1 MTLEQVMNLTWDQ
14 INKMNIKDLKAVTK
28 IVGDVANKRL
38 QRLEKSDY
46 VATQALDSLNKSGGK
61 IKTGGK
67 NINQL
72 RGEFNRARNFINM
85 KTSKVSTAKRVYK
98 ARDTQ
103 FFGTKAKNKE
113 ELKARKD
120 MSEKIS
126 ELYDKYLELDPAA
139 KYKIGA
145 RGVRDLAIETVTE
158 KPNLSVDELIEIM
171 ENKYNDAYIKVNDEK
186 FEFGRSEL

>member
-14 INKMNIKDLKAVTK
+14 INSMNVKDLKAVTK

-38 QRLEKSDY
+38 ARLEKADFI
-46 VATQALDSLNKSGGK
+46 AKQALDSLKNSGGK
-61 IKTGGK
+61 ITVGGK

-72 RGEFNRARNFINM
+72 RGEINRARQFINM
-85 KTSKVSTAKRVYK
+85 KTSKVTAAKQVYK
-98 ARDTQ
+98 TRDTQ
-103 FFGTKAKNKE
+103 FFGSKAKNKE

-126 ELYDKYLELDPAA
+126 ELYDKYLELNPAA

-158 KPNLSVDELIEIM
+158 NPNLSVDELLENM
-171 ENKYNDAYIKVNDEK
+171 EQKYNDFYLKVNDEK

>member
-14 INKMNIKDLKAVTK
+14 INKMNLKELKAATK
-28 IVGDVANKRL
+28 VVGDVANKRL
-38 QRLEKSDY
+38 MRLEKNDY
-46 VATQALDSLNKSGGK
+46 IAKQALDSLTKSGGK
-61 IKTGGK
+61 ITVGGK
-67 NINQL
+67 NVNQL
-72 RGEFNRARNFINM
+72 RGEINRARAFINM
-85 KTSKVSTAKRVYK
+85 KTSRIRDAKAVYK

-103 FFGTKAKNKE
+103 FFGSPAKNKE
-113 ELKARKD
+113 ELKRRKA

-126 ELYDKYLELDPAA
+126 ELYDKYLELDPAS

-145 RGVRDLAIETVTE
+145 CGVRDLAIETVTE
-158 KPNLSVDELIEIM
+158 NPNLSVDELIEIM

>member
-14 INKMNIKDLKAVTK
+14 INKMNLKELKAATK
-28 IVGDVANKRL
+28 VVGDVANKRL
-38 QRLEKSDY
+38 MRLEKNDY
-46 VATQALDSLNKSGGK
+46 IAKQALESLTKSGGK
-61 IKTGGK
+61 ITVGGK

-72 RGEFNRARNFINM
+72 RGEINRARAFINM
-85 KTSKVSTAKRVYK
+85 KTSRIRDAKAVYK

-113 ELKARKD
+113 ELKRRKA

-126 ELYDKYLELDPAA
+126 ELYDKFLEMDAAA

-158 KPNLSVDELIEIM
+158 RPDLTVDELLDIM
-171 ENKYNDAYIKVNDEK
+171 KEKYNKAYLDVNDEQ
-186 FEFGRSEL
+186 FDFGRSEL